1 MNDEE
6 LLEYN
11 AEIYRK
17 FAEIVEMVNLHSIKE
32 RPAPYDWAKEKD
44 DE

>member
-11 AEIYRK
+11 AEIFRK
-17 FAEIVEMVNLHSIKE
+17 FAEIVEMIDLHSVREK
-32 RPAPYDWAKEKD
+32 PYDWAKEND
-44 DE
+44 NE

>member
-1 MNDEE
+1 MKGNDMNDEE

-17 FAEIVEMVNLHSIKE
+17 FAEIVKNIKMDK
-32 RPAPYDWAKEKD
+32 PYDWAKEND
-44 DE
+44 ND